1 MDVEKDVI
9 DHLDG
14 TLRYYLSGAIFTP
27 KHVVIVKIKDEL
39 KFKES
44 FDKFND
50 NAKNLAEQRGFEFSV
65 KERKGIEVYG
75 VNNQG
80 ASGFWAVHKGELY
93 FSTNSRAIST
103 HIRKAASSGKSSVIE
118 TELARKTLAV
128 SKSLGL
134 EGPIF
139 LQHYDLDRVT
149 ETVVPLIQG
158 AMAFLPPEF
167 EDNFEFTA
175 NDFPPIESLLG
186 LRSTHSMIFKS
197 RNGYTGIARYDT
209 PIPLEF
215 SSIAGAGIAIG
226 MLLPAVQQV
235 REAARRTQSLNN
247 QRQLVLAMHNYYS
260 DNDSLPPAYTVDD
273 DGNPLLSWRVAIL
286 PYLEQQDLYDQFH
299 HDEPWDSEHNIQLL
313 DQMPLLF
320 KNPSTAGQPGW
331 TDYVAPI
338 NDDSVLVP
346 GAGID
351 FDAVTD
357 GTSATVMLME
367 VGASQQVPWTS
378 PQDIEIE
385 TLESLDEI
393 DNGHP
398 GTVLIAMADGSV
410 RAISKFGYSLD
421 QLIQATR
428 KSDGEGLE

>member
-1 MDVEKDVI
+1 
-9 DHLDG
+9 
-14 TLRYYLSGAIFTP
+14 
-27 KHVVIVKIKDEL
+27 
-39 KFKES
+39 
-44 FDKFND
+44 
-50 NAKNLAEQRGFEFSV
+50 
-65 KERKGIEVYG
+65 
-75 VNNQG
+75 
-80 ASGFWAVHKGELY
+80 
-93 FSTNSRAIST
+93 
-103 HIRKAASSGKSSVIE
+103 
-118 TELARKTLAV
+118 
-128 SKSLGL
+128 
-134 EGPIF
+134 
-139 LQHYDLDRVT
+139 
-149 ETVVPLIQG
+149 
-158 AMAFLPPEF
+158 
-167 EDNFEFTA
+167 
-175 NDFPPIESLLG
+175 
-186 LRSTHSMIFKS
+186 MIFKS

-357 GTSATVMLME
+357 GTSATVML
-367 VGASQQVPWTS
+367 
-378 PQDIEIE
+378 
-385 TLESLDEI
+385 LSLI
-393 DNGHP
+393 H
-398 GTVLIAMADGSV
+398 I
-410 RAISKFGYSLD
+410 
-421 QLIQATR
+421 
-428 KSDGEGLE
+428 